1 MLAAVTSGYAG
12 IQMAH
17 PARAVVNNGVTP
29 TEAQFNADMAYAVA
43 KSGMTA
49 DRASEICNRLL
60 EKYEVMI
67 KQASAGITGKTYPE
81 LYDISTRKR
90 TDAYDQFYEKML
102 DELSGMGIPIRD

>member
-1 MLAAVTSGYAG
+1 
-12 IQMAH
+12 
-17 PARAVVNNGVTP
+17 
-29 TEAQFNADMAYAVA
+29 
-43 KSGMTA
+43 MTA